1 MPASGKNQQTIREEN
16 RALLLR
22 LICTEQ
28 SISRVALARRTGLS
42 KMAVGNIIA
51 DLMESGLVREGDSLS
66 GGRGAGR
73 RAVGLFPGD
82 RALAAGVYISR
93 DHVTA
98 SLISLSARVLKS
110 LRYPLSAG
118 DDASS
123 VVDKVC
129 RGIDEVTAGVAA
141 DRLLGVGVASI
152 GPVDVTEGVLLT
164 PNDFYGIGELPLK
177 DVISQRTGLDV
188 TVDNDMNAAAM
199 AESLFG
205 LGRDHASFIYL
216 GITHGVGSG
225 VVLNGRVY
233 YGEEGFAGEI
243 GHTVLEVS
251 GEPCTCG
258 NRGCFEA
265 YVSIPRLLEY
275 TRARLESGED
285 SVLSSIPGFDFGDIC
300 QNAPTDALCSKVL
313 DRLVLYTGAA
323 LTNAVNVFDVCE
335 VVLGHDV
342 AAGGRALARRLEEHI
357 NGRLFARRRKRRVGV
372 EISAFGD
379 AAPAVGSGMLA
390 FAKLFGLR

>member
-98 SLISLSARVLKS
+98 SLISPSARVLKS

-141 DRLLGVGVASI
+141 DRLLGAGVASI

-177 DVISQRTGLDV
+177 DAVSQRTGLDV

-285 SVLSSIPGFDFGDIC
+285 SVLSSIPGFDFRDIC
-300 QNAPTDALCSKVL
+300 QNAPTDALCSEVL

>member
-1 MPASGKNQQTIREEN
+1 MAASGKNQQTIREEN

-22 LICTEQ
+22 LICTERG
-28 SISRVALARRTGLS
+28 ISRVALARRTGLS

-51 DLMESGLVREGDSLS
+51 DLLEKGLVREGDSLS
-66 GGRGAGR
+66 AGRSAGR

-82 RALAAGVYISR
+82 GALAVGVYISR
-93 DHVTA
+93 VNVTA
-98 SLISLSARVLKS
+98 SLLTLSARVLKS

-118 DDASS
+118 DNAGS
-123 VVDKVC
+123 VVDKIC
-129 RGIDEVTAGVAA
+129 RGIDEVTAGVDAG
-141 DRLLGVGVASI
+141 RLLGAGVASI
-152 GPVDVTEGVLLT
+152 GPVDVTDGVLLM

-177 DVISQRTGLDV
+177 AAISRRTGLDV
-188 TVDNDMNAAAM
+188 TVDNDMKAAAM

-205 LGRDHASFIYL
+205 RDREHASFIYL

-225 VVLNGRVY
+225 IVLNGRVY

-243 GHTVLEVS
+243 GHTVLEVG

-265 YVSIPRLLEY
+265 YASIPRLLEY
-275 TRARLESGED
+275 ARARIED
-285 SVLSSIPGFDFGDIC
+285 GAESVLSSIPGFDFRDIC
-300 QNAPTDALCSKVL
+300 KNAQSDALCSEVL

-323 LTNAVNVFDVCE
+323 LTNAVNVFDVCRI
-335 VVLGHDV
+335 VLGHEG
-342 AAGGRALARRLEEHI
+342 AAGGEMLARRLEEHI
-357 NGRLFARRRKRRVGV
+357 NGRLFARRRKKRVSV
-372 EISAFGD
+372 EVSAFGD
-379 AAPAVGSGMLA
+379 AAPAVGSGMLV